1 MRSFLFGAAAA
12 LAVVAA
18 TGQAGEGG
26 LADPRQNAAGRRVY
40 QTQCASCHG
49 ARAEGA
55 PNWQQPNEQGEM
67 PPPPHDREGHT
78 WKHADGMLYRIV
90 RDGWRD
96 PFNKTERLSMPAFGQ
111 TLSPE
116 EIRGVIDYLKTLWT
130 PDQWRFQEEESRR
143 APFPPEAR

>member
-1 MRSFLFGAAAA
+1 MRSLL
-12 LAVVAA
+12 LASTAWWIVLAA
-18 TGQAGEGG
+18 TAHAGDGG
-26 LADPRQNAAGRRVY
+26 TADGHQIAVGLRVY

-49 ARAEGA
+49 SHGEGA
-55 PNWQQPNEQGEM
+55 PNWQKPDGQGEM

-96 PFNKTERLSMPAFGQ
+96 PFNKTERLTMPAFGKI
-111 TLSPE
+111 LPPE
-116 EIRGVIDYLKTLWT
+116 EIRAVIDYLKTLWA
-130 PDQWRFQEEESRR
+130 PEQRRFQEEESRH